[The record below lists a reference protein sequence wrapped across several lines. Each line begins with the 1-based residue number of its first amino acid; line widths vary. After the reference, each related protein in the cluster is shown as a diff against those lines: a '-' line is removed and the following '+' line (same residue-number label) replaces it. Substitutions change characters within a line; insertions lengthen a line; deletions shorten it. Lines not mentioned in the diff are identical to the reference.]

1 MSISVTAQQFAD
13 YFKAINDP
21 EDRFFQ
27 ADDDIIY
34 YNERYVRGELDIM
47 FQELDVKISLS
58 EIMKGIC
65 LSKNGKSSGPD
76 LLLNEFIKYGNENLM
91 QYLYCLFNKIFDIG
105 YFPDSWG
112 DGFIVPLHKK
122 GSTDNVENYR
132 GITLL
137 SIVSKLFS
145 NILNLRLDKWAEK
158 YHIYI
163 EAQAGFRKG
172 MGTIDN
178 VFILHSLISHCLN
191 EKKQLFA
198 AFVDFKKA
206 FDFVVRDVL
215 WYKLI
220 QMGVR
225 G

>member
-1 MSISVTAQQFAD
+1 MAFVEIWFMLGVVDLNLGKQKQRNWLIIGMKMPKIIGNYLKIYVHLALPKVLPRNSLQTILKQLMIL
-13 YFKAINDP
+13 KII
-21 EDRFFQ
+21 FFQ

-34 YNERYVRGELDIM
+34 YNERYVRGELEIT
-47 FQELDVKISLS
+47 FQELDAEISLS

-65 LSKNGKSSGPD
+65 LSKNGKRSGPD

-91 QYLYCLFNKIFDIG
+91 QYLYCLFNKSFAIG

-158 YHIYI
+158 ISHIY
-163 EAQAGFRKG
+163 
-172 MGTIDN
+172 
-178 VFILHSLISHCLN
+178 
-191 EKKQLFA
+191 
-198 AFVDFKKA
+198 
-206 FDFVVRDVL
+206 
-215 WYKLI
+215 
-220 QMGVR
+220 
-225 G
+225 